1 MDRISERK
9 ELTGDMVREVV
20 ILAIE
25 SSCDDTSAAVIRNE
39 TILSNVVASQ
49 KVHEAYG
56 GVVPELA
63 SRAHQ
68 QNIIPVVDVA
78 LKRAGVS
85 RSEISAVAFTRG
97 PGLLG
102 SLLVGTSFAKA
113 FALALGIP
121 LIEVNHLQAHVLALF
136 IREPGMTDRA
146 DASQAAPAP
155 AQAATPAPA
164 HAATLAPAQ
173 ATTSLSAATQSADM
187 PPVAARTAAI
197 PPIPAQSA
205 TSAPAQA
212 ATSAPAQA
220 ATPAPAQT
228 ATSAPAQAATSA
240 ASQAIVSGPVYRV
253 PSFPFLCLLVSGGNS
268 QIILVRDHLHMEVI
282 GQTIDDAAGEA
293 FDKCAKVMGLPYP
306 GGPYIDKLAKE
317 GNPHRF
323 PFTKPAISGLDYSF
337 SGLKTNFLYF
347 LRDQLREN
355 PGFIE
360 QNKADLAASLQKTI
374 IDILLQKLT
383 RAAKETRIRDIAIA
397 GGVSANSGLR
407 NAIQAEAQKRKW
419 NVFIPKFEFTMDN
432 AAMIAIA
439 GYYKYLRG
447 EFAGQDAVPYSR
459 THL

>member
-155 AQAATPAPA
+155 AQA
-164 HAATLAPAQ
+164 
-173 ATTSLSAATQSADM
+173 TTSLSAATQSADM

-228 ATSAPAQAATSA
+228 ATSAPAQTATSA
-240 ASQAIVSGPVYRV
+240 PAQAIVSGPVYRV